1 MANESRYISR
11 YTGRQ
16 IDHAYETVKEITST
30 DEGKVVGVDANGNLK
45 ATNIEEENI
54 MPQRLS
60 ILSPLGSNVP
70 NERIVLATYDTNS
83 TEASKITLNDFSA
96 RIRPTII
103 TTAGATVPADAQ
115 VGQYIFLEKASN
127 NNNDNDNN
135 NG

>member
-83 TEASKITLNDFSA
+83 TKASKITLNDFSA

-103 TTAGATVPADAQ
+103 TTAGTTVPADAQ
-115 VGQYIFLEKASN
+115 VGQYIFLEKTSN